1 MDIIFK
7 TNIDKFKGKFPN
19 NFTKVPTNGDFIK
32 INNYYLKHNLPFD
45 ELQVKKITWLDSQN
59 VEVELHLSDIQEREN
74 QTFDLGVYK

>member
-45 ELQVKKITWLDSQN
+45 EL
-59 VEVELHLSDIQEREN
+59 
-74 QTFDLGVYK
+74 